1 MLKTTIV
8 GIITG
13 AVLAASFT
21 LPAAAEEVAAEPTAQ
36 AVGAATLPASVPEA
50 GDDTVDERS
59 LYEAH
64 LAEQAAKAGDE
75 APGDAAAAAERQVE
89 LDATASD
96 AAVDGQ
102 FSATAASPF
111 TAGNLIS
118 NANFRNGAAMTEA
131 EIQAFL
137 QRMVGTCASSSC
149 LARLKMDTPTR
160 TWSFGTCATYPGAR
174 GESAA
179 RVIYKVQRACGLS
192 AKVILVTL
200 QKEQS
205 LLTDPAP
212 TSGVLRKAMG
222 YGCPDTASCDSTYYG
237 FFNQV
242 FAAAR
247 QLTWYGNPGGSFTWI
262 KVGQANRI
270 QYNPATS
277 CGSSLVTVKNAAT
290 AALYYY
296 TPYQPNAAALANLYG
311 TGDGCSAYGN
321 RNFWRMYRDW
331 FGDPRVDT
339 AIPVTRLEGEDRYQ
353 TAASISRA
361 SFPTAGVPVA
371 YLASGGDFAD
381 ALSAAPAA
389 AKQGGPLLLTLK
401 SSVPASTLAE
411 LKRLKPKQIV
421 VVGGTGVI
429 SNGVASAVG
438 AVAPVSR
445 IGGTDRYDTSRRLA
459 DHAFDT
465 AAVAYIATGR
475 DYPDGLTAG
484 AAAGSIG
491 APVVLLDGRSSTVD
505 AATRSLLD
513 ALGVGEVRIAG
524 GTGVVSSG
532 VQSKLA
538 EQRTVKRYAGADR
551 YATGVAV
558 NSIFATSANAFV
570 ATGLSY
576 PDALS
581 GAAAAGRAK
590 QPLYLT
596 RGTCVPSAVRAAL
609 LKQQAT
615 SLTLLGGPGA
625 LSDRVARLV
634 LC

>member
-1 MLKTTIV
+1 MLKTIIV

-13 AVLAASFT
+13 AVLAASFS
-21 LPAAAEEVAAEPTAQ
+21 LPTAADETSPEAGGASSLPS
-36 AVGAATLPASVPEA
+36 AVPAA

-64 LAEQAAKAGDE
+64 LAEQAAKADE
-75 APGDAAAAAERQVE
+75 GVPGDAKAAAERQAA
-89 LDATASD
+89 LDASASTSS
-96 AAVDGQ
+96 AEQ
-102 FSATAASPF
+102 FSATATSPF

-137 QRMVGTCASSSC
+137 QRMVGRCSSSSC
-149 LARLKMDTPTR
+149 LANLKMNTPNR
-160 TWSFGTCATYPGAR
+160 TWSFGTCASYKGAN

-212 TSGVLRKAMG
+212 TAGVLRKAMG
-222 YGCPDTASCDSTYYG
+222 YGCPDTAECDSTYYG

-247 QLTWYGNPGGSFTWI
+247 QLTWYGNPEGSFTWI
-262 KVGQANRI
+262 KVSQANRI
-270 QYNPATS
+270 QYNPDSS
-277 CGSSLVTVKNAAT
+277 CGSSLVTVKNVAT

-296 TPYQPNAAALANLYG
+296 TPFQPNAAALANLYG
-311 TGDGCSAYGN
+311 TGDRCSAYGN

-353 TAASISRA
+353 TAAAISRK
-361 SFPTAGVPVA
+361 SYPSAGVPVV
-371 YLASGGDFAD
+371 YIASGSAFAD
-381 ALSAAPAA
+381 ALAAAPAA
-389 AKQGGPLLLTLK
+389 AKQGGPLLLAEPA
-401 SSVPASTLAE
+401 SVPTATARELQRLA
-411 LKRLKPKQIV
+411 PKKIV
-421 VVGGTGVI
+421 VVGGSGVI
-429 SNGVASAVG
+429 SGRVAISLAS
-438 AVAPVSR
+438 VAPVER
-445 IGGTDRYDTSRRLA
+445 IGGTDRYDTSRKLA
-459 DHAFDT
+459 AF
-465 AAVAYIATGR
+465 AFSSSSVAYVATGR

-484 AAAGSIG
+484 AAAGRIG
-491 APVVLLDGRSSTVD
+491 APVVLVDGRAASVPT
-505 AATRSLLD
+505 ATRSLLGK
-513 ALGVGEVRIAG
+513 LGVTEVRIAG
-524 GTGVVSSG
+524 GTGVVSTG
-532 VQSKLA
+532 VQTSLA
-538 EQRTVKRYAGADR
+538 SEHTVNRYAGVDR
-551 YATGVAV
+551 YATSVAI
-558 NSIFATSANAFV
+558 NSIFGTSANAFV
-570 ATGLSY
+570 ATGFAY

-581 GAAAAGRAK
+581 GAAAAAHAK
-590 QPLYLT
+590 QPLYLAK
-596 RGTCVPSAVRAAL
+596 RTCVPSGVRAAL
-609 LKQQAT
+609 FGKQVT

-625 LSDRVARLV
+625 LGDQVARLV